1 MTVSADKTAIETDI
15 SCLICGN
22 HFKLRTHEIALCDA
36 VFIIENFH
44 DIELYRVACLYA
56 VGARTDE
63 NIELFTRDD
72 ITACLCHL
80 TACEMREQVCD
91 IENRVIIVFADNNLD
106 HASVLLGNNAV
117 NGKRYGCPLIFLDA
131 AVVMRLEEAEAV
143 RFIERM
149 LLQVYSR

>member
-36 VFIIENFH
+36 VFIIENLH
-44 DIELYRVACLYA
+44 DIELY
-56 VGARTDE
+56 
-63 NIELFTRDD
+63 TRDD

-131 AVVMRLEEAEAV
+131 AVVMRLEEAETV